1 MFGGLFGGGGP
12 KSAGEAALASAGMPN
27 DGDGKKKG
35 KKDEEYKGGGFDPR
49 GLERAA
55 KAAKVLDNSPNTKL
69 IFEVIQEEQKTKQM
83 EHQVQAAQYQAYQD
97 QLAVERVGKE
107 AEEQRRTLGAKTEHH
122 KEVAKYNDRLER
134 ERFVGQLNAK
144 KQLQEQEIKRQ
155 DELAERQAAL
165 KRKNIEHE
173 AKLRQETELKR
184 VEEETKGR
192 IRQERDNHDLRLE
205 QAKLEASEQ
214 RQTVLEGIKL
224 AGSTLGEGAR
234 AFLSDKEKMAAAV
247 ATLSAIALGV
257 YSAKVGTGVAGRYVE
272 ARLGKPSLVRETS
285 RSSVLADLRSPV
297 ATMKRIMASTD
308 ASEALSGVVLEP
320 KLADRLS
327 RVATSTS
334 NTKRNKAPFRHLLLY
349 GPPGTGKTMFAKGLA
364 RSSGLEY
371 AILTG
376 GDVAPLGRDAVTEIH
391 KVFDWAN
398 TSKKGL
404 LLFIDES
411 DAFLRKRS
419 TENIS
424 EDLRNALNAFLYR
437 TGEPTDKFMLVY
449 ASNQPEQ
456 VSVGSPP
463 SHHLAASTTQS
474 LSTVTLASITPA
486 LCLLTALPPR
496 RSNQFDWAVN
506 DRIDEMVEFDLP
518 GLEERRRMIDM
529 YLSKYLRDAE
539 GSSSGAKK
547 IVVSFDGE
555 GGGYDKILDQAAA
568 RTDGFSGREI
578 AKLAIAW
585 QASAYGS
592 SDNTFT
598 EQLLDTTLSAHI
610 DQKKRKEL
618 WNEAAGGS
626 AMYLK

>member
-12 KSAGEAALASAGMPN
+12 KSAGEAALQGSGAPTGG
-27 DGDGKKKG
+27 GDKKS
-35 KKDEEYKGGGFDPR
+35 KKQDEYKGGGFDPR

-69 IFEVIQEEQKTKQM
+69 IYDVIQEELKTKQM

-97 QLAVERVGKE
+97 QLAVERVSKEADEQRKTLAAKMEQGKE
-107 AEEQRRTLGAKTEHH
+107 MAKH
-122 KEVAKYNDRLER
+122 NDNLER
-134 ERFVGQLNAK
+134 QRLVGQLNAK
-144 KQLQEQEIKRQ
+144 KQLHEQEMKRQ
-155 DELAERQAAL
+155 EELAQRQAQL
-165 KRKNIEHE
+165 KRKNIEYE
-173 AKLRQETELKR
+173 AELRQKTELKR

-257 YSAKVGTGVAGRYVE
+257 YSAKVGTGVAGRYIE

-297 ATMKRIMASTD
+297 TTMKRLISTTD

-320 KLADRLS
+320 TLAERLS
-327 RVATSTS
+327 RVATSTA

-456 VSVGSPP
+456 
-463 SHHLAASTTQS
+463 
-474 LSTVTLASITPA
+474 
-486 LCLLTALPPR
+486 
-496 RSNQFDWAVN
+496 FDWAVN

-529 YLSKYLRDAE
+529 YLGKYLRNAE
-539 GSSSGAKK
+539 GSGSAAKK
-547 IVVSFDGE
+547 IIVEFEGE
-555 GGGYDKILDQAAA
+555 GGEYDKILDQAAA

-598 EQLLDTTLSAHI
+598 SQLLDSTLTAHI

-626 AMYLK
+626 SMYLK

>member
-1 MFGGLFGGGGP
+1 
-12 KSAGEAALASAGMPN
+12 
-27 DGDGKKKG
+27 
-35 KKDEEYKGGGFDPR
+35 
-49 GLERAA
+49 
-55 KAAKVLDNSPNTKL
+55 
-69 IFEVIQEEQKTKQM
+69 
-83 EHQVQAAQYQAYQD
+83 
-97 QLAVERVGKE
+97 
-107 AEEQRRTLGAKTEHH
+107 
-122 KEVAKYNDRLER
+122 
-134 ERFVGQLNAK
+134 
-144 KQLQEQEIKRQ
+144 
-155 DELAERQAAL
+155 L

-456 VSVGSPP
+456 
-463 SHHLAASTTQS
+463 
-474 LSTVTLASITPA
+474 
-486 LCLLTALPPR
+486 
-496 RSNQFDWAVN
+496 FDWAVN